1 VATSE
6 GRRDFE
12 RVVHVVVVV
21 DVVVVV
27 VDVTTR
33 KLEEMTISSLGG
45 HSNNT

>member
-1 VATSE
+1 MATSE

-12 RVVHVVVVV
+12 RVVHVVV
-21 DVVVVV
+21 DVVVAVV